1 MEWMLAGWME
11 RLIVLSGVCSMRNAR
26 SYHRDPLSDNSPRC
40 RSVTFLEFR
49 PRFGARAHPVTGDP
63 VRGRGRGRRL
73 AKTHERPG
81 TSLRMTATMREMT
94 TRNVPNPQ
102 GDVKRKI
109 KPPILLFLP
118 RPAARGRTGR
128 GKRISHS
135 IRRVAWSQFR
145 AGLQIHLHS
154 HSFALLWSSR
164 ARPSVRSRSSV
175 G

>member
-1 MEWMLAGWME
+1 MLAGWVE
-11 RLIVLSGVCSMRNAR
+11 RLTGLTGARALRNVR
-26 SYHRDPLSDNSPRC
+26 SYRRDPLSDNSPRC

-118 RPAARGRTGR
+118 RPAARGRTGQAQMIGR
-128 GKRISHS
+128 CM
-135 IRRVAWSQFR
+135 RRVAWSHFR
-145 AGLQIHLHS
+145 TGLQIHPHG
-154 HSFALLWSSR
+154 HKFALLWSSR